1 MTLRLDSRVP
11 IAVATRNADKFRE
24 IAAVWGGR
32 LPFLVL
38 AGDEYPDVD
47 ERFDTYEENAVL
59 KARALAQARGGPALA
74 DDSGIEVED
83 LDWEPGVRSAR
94 SPSPDSTPQERN
106 ADLLRR
112 LGSIPGSPR
121 RARYLCACALVV
133 PGREPLIARGEVEGL
148 IADAPRGSAGFGYD
162 PIFFYPP
169 FGCTFGEIK
178 GEKKNAVSHRGNAVR
193 ALLQKLH

>member
-1 MTLRLDSRVP
+1 LTLRIDPRVP

-24 IAAVWGGR
+24 IAAVWGDR
-32 LPFLVL
+32 LPLL
-38 AGDEYPDVD
+38 MPAGDEYPDVD

-83 LDWEPGVRSAR
+83 LDWQPGVRSAR
-94 SPSPDSTPQERN
+94 TPSPDSTPQERN

-112 LGSIPGSPR
+112 LASILGSKR
-121 RARYLCACALVV
+121 RARYVCACAVVV
-133 PGREPLIARGEVEGL
+133 PGHEPLIARGEVEGL
-148 IADAPRGSAGFGYD
+148 IADAQRGCAGFGYD

-169 FGCTFGEIK
+169 FGCTFGEID

-193 ALLQKLH
+193 ALLQN

>member
-1 MTLRLDSRVP
+1 MTLGLDPRVP

-24 IAAVWGGR
+24 IAAVWGER
-32 LPFLVL
+32 LPLLLL

-47 ERFDTYEENAVL
+47 ERFKTYEENAAL
-59 KARALAQARGGPALA
+59 KARALAEARGGPALA

-94 SPSPDSTPQERN
+94 TPSPDSTPEQRN

-112 LGSIPGSPR
+112 LCSVPGSKR
-121 RARYLCACALVV
+121 RARYVCACALIV
-133 PGREPLIARGEVEGL
+133 PGHQPLIARGEVEGL
-148 IADAPRGSAGFGYD
+148 IADAPRGTAGFGYD
-162 PIFFYPP
+162 PIFFYPQ
-169 FGCTFGEIK
+169 FQCTFGEIS

-193 ALLQKLH
+193 ALLQKFQ

>member
-24 IAAVWGGR
+24 IAEVWGAR
-32 LPFLVL
+32 LPPLML

-47 ERFDTYEENAVL
+47 ERFDSYEENAVL
-59 KARALAQARGGPALA
+59 KARALAGARGGPALA

-83 LDWEPGVRSAR
+83 LDWQPGVRSAR
-94 SPSPDSTPQERN
+94 TPSPNSTPQERN

-112 LGSIPGSPR
+112 LSAIPDSKR
-121 RARYLCACALVV
+121 RARFVCACALVV
-133 PGREPLIARGEVEGL
+133 PGHEPLFARGEVEGM
-148 IADAPRGSAGFGYD
+148 IAEAPRGSAGFGYD

-169 FGCTFGEIK
+169 FGCTFGEIS
-178 GEKKNAVSHRGNAVR
+178 GDKKNAVSHRGNAVR
-193 ALLQKLH
+193 ALLQKFQ